1 MLAVETIGRIRREH
15 LSKASRSRRSAASF
29 GYRGNTLQRN
39 LHASKEPARFKGT
52 CTRGL
57 DDNLK
62 TAVETGFIGKD
73 RQLNRRFLPMCGH
86 YLVEPTAGGRP
97 GEGAEPAPAQAG
109 VEIQAGAC
117 PGAGEAR
124 PGGGGDGDRPQ
135 APPRAAAA
143 RRRPLER
150 RDRGETGALDQGSA
164 DHRQAAAG
172 QGHRQLRL
180 HRDADQRD
188 AGP

>member
-1 MLAVETIGRIRREH
+1 MRSGWRGMLAVETIGRIRREH

-86 YLVEPTAGGRP
+86 YLVEPTAGAPAAGWEKGPSLPRRRPGSRSRACP
-97 GEGAEPAPAQAG
+97 GEGRGRAGARALRHAAAAG
-109 VEIQAGAC
+109 VELRGAERL
-117 PGAGEAR
+117 AAR
-124 PGGGGDGDRPQ
+124 PMCRLHQGAQ
-135 APPRAAAA
+135 ASCCAANRVRGA
-143 RRRPLER
+143 RRS
-150 RDRGETGALDQGSA
+150 G
-164 DHRQAAAG
+164 
-172 QGHRQLRL
+172 
-180 HRDADQRD
+180 
-188 AGP
+188 